1 MVSASVS
8 EVRVALDHPL
18 GTVKE
23 SNRWPGAPTIQVR
36 DRAACELLMMR
47 KKCPLYAGLI

>member
-18 GTVKE
+18 GTVNE
-23 SNRWPGAPTIQVR
+23 SRRQPGAPTIQVR
-36 DRAACELLMMR
+36 DRAAGELLMVR
-47 KKCPLYAGLI
+47 KKCPLYAVLI